1 MSERHTRV
9 GRALGL
15 AELGHAQWF
24 FGNLYEA
31 IVRVPDL
38 LAEHRAPMSP
48 LAPGSPVR
56 YYTTAMPV
64 TFPVVLAAAVASRRD
79 RGSLPWLLT
88 AAAASLA
95 GVGIT
100 AYLVRSVNRPLLHD
114 TEGVTPQR
122 RDELLRTWH
131 RLNTVRTATAAAAWL
146 ATRTARSRLARHA
159 ENPQ

>member
-1 MSERHTRV
+1 MSERQTRV

-31 IVRVPDL
+31 VVRVPDL

-56 YYTTAMPV
+56 YYTTAMPASL
-64 TFPVVLAAAVASRRD
+64 PVVLAAAVASRRD
-79 RGSLPWLLT
+79 RGSRPWLL
-88 AAAASLA
+88 AAAACSLA

-100 AYLVRSVNRPLLHD
+100 AYLVRTVNRPLFFD
-114 TEGVTPQR
+114 TGTITPKQ

-131 RLNTVRTATAAAAWL
+131 RLNTVRIGTAAAAWL
-146 ATRTARSRLARHA
+146 ATHAARARLARRA